1 MNHEY
6 LREYLYRERP
16 FNNVYAKLNKMSN
29 GGNLNHKQINLL
41 KNTLRECGD
50 KKKKRQLG
58 LGDEK
63 AMGKEKYEHC
73 HKMKEYKKKIEDEI
87 DE

>member
-16 FNNVYAKLNKMSN
+16 FDNVYAKLNKMSN

-50 KKKKRQLG
+50 KKKKR
-58 LGDEK
+58 
-63 AMGKEKYEHC
+63 
-73 HKMKEYKKKIEDEI
+73 
-87 DE
+87 